1 MNINGSL
8 HLSYIQ
14 HSSFGFEKASSFL
27 LRGSKVELNDA
38 LGLVIKELR
47 QQREL
52 PQEGLGPSQSYISA
66 IERGKWKPSLEKI
79 EQIAAILSVH
89 PASLLILAYLR
100 QAPAGQADQILNC
113 IQAEIEELRLPG
125 SDSVALPSQ

>member
-1 MNINGSL
+1 M
-8 HLSYIQ
+8 
-14 HSSFGFEKASSFL
+14 
-27 LRGSKVELNDA
+27 ELNEA

-79 EQIAAILSVH
+79 EQVAAILSVH
-89 PASLLILAYLR
+89 PASLLILAYLK
-100 QAPAGQADQILNC
+100 QVPDGEADQILRG
-113 IQAEIEELRLPG
+113 IQAEVADLR
-125 SDSVALPSQ
+125 ST

>member
-1 MNINGSL
+1 M
-8 HLSYIQ
+8 
-14 HSSFGFEKASSFL
+14 
-27 LRGSKVELNDA
+27 ELNDA

-47 QQREL
+47 QQREI

-100 QAPAGQADQILNC
+100 QASAGEADQILNC
-113 IQAEIEELRLPG
+113 IQTEIEELRFT
-125 SDSVALPSQ
+125 

>member
-1 MNINGSL
+1 VVNINGSP

-14 HSSFGFEKASSFL
+14 HSSFGLEKASSFL

-66 IERGKWKPSLEKI
+66 IERGKWKPSLDKI
-79 EQIAAILSVH
+79 EQIAAVLSVH
-89 PASLLILAYLR
+89 PASLLILAYQK
-100 QAPAGQADQILNC
+100 QASPEEADRILNC
-113 IQAEIEELRLPG
+113 IQAEVTGLR
-125 SDSVALPSQ
+125 ST

>member
-1 MNINGSL
+1 M
-8 HLSYIQ
+8 
-14 HSSFGFEKASSFL
+14 
-27 LRGSKVELNDA
+27 ELNDA

-47 QQREL
+47 QQREIS
-52 PQEGLGPSQSYISA
+52 QEGLGPSQSYISA

-100 QAPAGQADQILNC
+100 QASAGEADQILNC
-113 IQAEIEELRLPG
+113 IQTEIEELR
-125 SDSVALPSQ
+125 ST